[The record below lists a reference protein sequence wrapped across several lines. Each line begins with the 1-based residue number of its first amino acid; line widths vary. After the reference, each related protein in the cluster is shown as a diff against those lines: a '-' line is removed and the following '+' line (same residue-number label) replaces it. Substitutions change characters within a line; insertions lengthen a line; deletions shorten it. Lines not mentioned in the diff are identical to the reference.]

1 MKIISVLYSFDKN
14 GGWSIISHMA
24 EDVIHIIHRCL
35 AGDEEAWNAFH
46 REYSRIAIA
55 LLRWKFPVIID
66 NHDDIVQRTF
76 TNLISFGLKNFKG
89 TTKYEFLPYF
99 KTIVR
104 NEALRCIDDQKRRR
118 TDSLHNDHVESEGG
132 SAVFDI
138 PDPDSGARPDRK
150 VEAKELVTFL
160 AKTLKEYALID
171 QEVYLLKLR
180 GHMDR
185 EISAILDIP
194 MGTVAVKYAR
204 IKNKLRE
211 KYDGLG

>member
-1 MKIISVLYSFDKN
+1 MI
-14 GGWSIISHMA
+14 
-24 EDVIHIIHRCL
+24 EDVILIIQRCMT
-35 AGDEEAWNAFH
+35 GDEEAWNAFH

-55 LLRWKFPVIID
+55 LLRWKFPAIID
-66 NHDDIVQRTF
+66 DHDDIVQRTF
-76 TNLISFGLKNFKG
+76 TNLLSSGLKNFKG
-89 TTKYEFLPYF
+89 TTNYEFLTYF

-104 NEALRCIDDQKRRR
+104 NEALRCIDDQKRRK
-118 TDSLHNDHVESEGG
+118 TDSIHNDHVEREGG
-132 SAVFDI
+132 SAMFDS
-138 PDPDSGARPDRK
+138 PDPDASARPDRK
-150 VEAKELVTFL
+150 AETKELLTFL

-185 EISAILDIP
+185 EISSILDIP

-211 KYDGLG
+211 KYEGLG